1 MLLDWCIID
10 LFCRIDVH
18 SLLSLIQTHV
28 YIVVAFPSVIPSKEP
43 SICWWLLSLPFHD
56 RTLYTRYLRTHNP
69 HGRILEGITITLPY
83 SHLFH
88 ADTIFHV
95 AAEWG
100 VLLSLPSPF
109 VPLFRRMDEYSCLNE
124 CFVSLIATAAKHRT
138 PWHCDGEWESFE
150 PHYIQSVTPVR
161 F

>member
-10 LFCRIDVH
+10 LFWRIDVH
-18 SLLSLIQTHV
+18 SLLSLIQTRTHIAGV
-28 YIVVAFPSVIPSKEP
+28 FPSVIPSKEP
-43 SICWWLLSLPFHD
+43 SICWWPLSLPFHD
-56 RTLYTRYLRTHNP
+56 RTLYARYLDTHNP
-69 HGRILEGITITLPY
+69 HGRILERITIILPY

-100 VLLSLPSPF
+100 VLPSLPSPF
-109 VPLFRRMDEYSCLNE
+109 VPLFRRMGEYSCLNE

>member
-10 LFCRIDVH
+10 LFCRIVVH
-18 SLLSLIQTHV
+18 SLLSLIQTRIH
-28 YIVVAFPSVIPSKEP
+28 IVVAFPNVIPSKEP
-43 SICWWLLSLPFHD
+43 SICWWLLSLPFRD
-56 RTLYTRYLRTHNP
+56 RTLYARYLDTHNP
-69 HGRILEGITITLPY
+69 HGRILERITITLPY

-95 AAEWG
+95 AAEWN
-100 VLLSLPSPF
+100 VLPSLPSPLF
-109 VPLFRRMDEYSCLNE
+109 PLFRRMGEYSCLNE
-124 CFVSLIATAAKHRT
+124 CIVSPIATVAKHRT

>member
-18 SLLSLIQTHV
+18 SLLSLIQTRTHIAGV
-28 YIVVAFPSVIPSKEP
+28 FPSVIPSKEP
-43 SICWWLLSLPFHD
+43 SICWWLLSLPFRD
-56 RTLYTRYLRTHNP
+56 RTLCARYLDTHNP
-69 HGRILEGITITLPY
+69 HGRILERITITLPY

-95 AAEWG
+95 AAEWN

-109 VPLFRRMDEYSCLNE
+109 VPLFRRMGEYSCLNE
-124 CFVSLIATAAKHRT
+124 CIVSPIATVAKHRT

-150 PHYIQSVTPVR
+150 PHYIQRVTPVR

>member
-10 LFCRIDVH
+10 LFCRIVVH
-18 SLLSLIQTHV
+18 SLLSLIQTRTHIAGV
-28 YIVVAFPSVIPSKEP
+28 FLSVIPSKEP
-43 SICWWLLSLPFHD
+43 SICWWPLSLPFRD
-56 RTLYTRYLRTHNP
+56 RTLYARYLDTHNP
-69 HGRILEGITITLPY
+69 HGRILERITITLPY

-95 AAEWG
+95 AAEWD

-109 VPLFRRMDEYSCLNE
+109 VPLFRRMGEYSCLNE
-124 CFVSLIATAAKHRT
+124 CFVSLIATVAKHRT

-150 PHYIQSVTPVR
+150 PHYIQRVTPVR